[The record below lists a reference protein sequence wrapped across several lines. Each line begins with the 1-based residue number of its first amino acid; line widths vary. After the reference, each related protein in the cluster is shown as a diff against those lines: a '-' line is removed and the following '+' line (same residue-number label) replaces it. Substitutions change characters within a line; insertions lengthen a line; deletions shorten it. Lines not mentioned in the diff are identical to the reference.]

1 MQGLFITATDTGV
14 GKTEIT
20 AAIARQWRRE
30 GRNFAVCKPVATGAE
45 PDAQGRL
52 VADDTRR
59 LAKAAGDAEW
69 SAITP
74 LVFPEPAAPP
84 VAARLAGQTLQLEQI
99 VQAVRQRQQP
109 GRALLVEGAGGLLC
123 PLTQEHTFADL
134 IKQLDLP
141 VLIVARRSLGTL
153 NHTLLTVEAALR
165 RDLRVVGIVVNE
177 TSPPISVAEQ
187 TNVEELAVRVP
198 VPIRAVVSYRNG
210 GYEEEIPPIS
220 AIDWWS
226 LGQGRM

>member
-1 MQGLFITATDTGV
+1 MRSGRPSRRWCFPS
-14 GKTEIT
+14 
-20 AAIARQWRRE
+20 RRHRPWRH
-30 GRNFAVCKPVATGAE
+30 AWP
-45 PDAQGRL
+45 
-52 VADDTRR
+52 
-59 LAKAAGDAEW
+59 AKRYNLSRSSRPCDNV
-69 SAITP
+69 SS
-74 LVFPEPAAPP
+74 
-84 VAARLAGQTLQLEQI
+84 LAGLCWS
-99 VQAVRQRQQP
+99 
-109 GRALLVEGAGGLLC
+109 RARGGLLC